1 MLEEAAVAYFKVLA
15 QDFPGD
21 AEENCETFQSSGSKI
36 KPDISRIWRNH
47 WKGILIL
54 FNSAPTADGSV
65 REVHMN

>member
-36 KPDISRIWRNH
+36 KPDISRI
-47 WKGILIL
+47 
-54 FNSAPTADGSV
+54 
-65 REVHMN
+65 